1 MIIPVRCFT
10 CNMIIGSKYR
20 RYLEIIAEEEGKHK
34 EKGQGVDIIS
44 AATSVEGKQGQVEE
58 SASQVA
64 FDALNI
70 KRYCCRRHLLTH
82 IDLVDKI

>member
-34 EKGQGVDIIS
+34 EKEPGIDIIS
-44 AATSVEGKQGQVEE
+44 VATSMEGKNDQAIE

-64 FDALNI
+64 FKALNI